1 MDKLLKAQCEQVW
14 ALKTLG
20 GYTQGG
26 IHMLLW
32 VLTPRACPAPQSE
45 DQRKF
50 PHAFSRERR
59 KGNILKYTGASC
71 SFEGGLPT
79 RGNYFT
85 RPNLR
90 LGFYGHLI
98 CLGEGNTHF
107 QLPFPFLSHFGIG
120 GQSTGE
126 LSVQKYRLTRRLRP
140 NCRPIE
146 RLPSPTPYHF
156 ITLLKAYLL
165 QLLLPC
171 TTYLPFNK
179 KLQCRLKRQKTKA
192 KKFDETK

>member
-120 GQSTGE
+120 GQSTDY
-126 LSVQKYRLTRRLRP
+126 SNIP
-140 NCRPIE
+140 AISDSI
-146 RLPSPTPYHF
+146 SPYLVSSNFFAFVFCLFSLHCNF
-156 ITLLKAYLL
+156 LLKGRYVV
-165 QLLLPC
+165 QGKSNC
-171 TTYLPFNK
+171 SK
-179 KLQCRLKRQKTKA
+179 
-192 KKFDETK
+192 